1 MNAEPTKQFYE
12 AAAPI
17 ASGRT
22 DETIDSI
29 KGIARR
35 VGNLSIAIAQVSG
48 DVQDVSEGAEQQR
61 STFHIIRDRMRAMA
75 LRGND
80 VMSAATQAR
89 DGSNAASHQISET
102 TQSIAQMMESVTTLT
117 DQVNEIASHLGRV
130 ASSLERVAKVSYHV
144 SGIARQT
151 NLLSL
156 NASIEAARA
165 GVHGRGFMVVAG
177 EVKQLSNQAGL
188 ATAEIGD
195 TIEELSSEMQAVIS
209 QATQASEVAQ
219 MIRAHTGNVG
229 DEVQTLPQ
237 TLEKMRQTQEQIV
250 AAARAIDAD
259 INETQVDIDQ
269 MTQSVDSQAA
279 TLAKASQSLLS
290 ITDHSEALTGI
301 SARLGVETVD
311 SPYITA
317 VKEVAALIS
326 GIFAAAVRDRKISEA
341 DLFDERYVEIP
352 QSDPKQHMT
361 KFVGFTDQVLPPLQ
375 EPVLTL
381 SRAVVFC
388 AAIDR
393 NGFIPTH
400 NLKFSEQQKLGDPA
414 WNAKHCRNR
423 RIFDDRV
430 GLAAGQ
436 SQRPFLLQAYRRD
449 MGNGEFRMMKDVSAP
464 ITVNGRHWG
473 GLRLAYLID

>member
-1 MNAEPTKQFYE
+1 MNAEPTNQFHE

-80 VMSAATQAR
+80 VMIAATQAR

-130 ASSLERVAKVSYHV
+130 ASSLERVAKVSHHV
-144 SGIARQT
+144 SGLARQT

-237 TLEKMRQTQEQIV
+237 T
-250 AAARAIDAD
+250 
-259 INETQVDIDQ
+259 
-269 MTQSVDSQAA
+269 
-279 TLAKASQSLLS
+279 
-290 ITDHSEALTGI
+290 
-301 SARLGVETVD
+301 
-311 SPYITA
+311 
-317 VKEVAALIS
+317 
-326 GIFAAAVRDRKISEA
+326 
-341 DLFDERYVEIP
+341 
-352 QSDPKQHMT
+352 
-361 KFVGFTDQVLPPLQ
+361 
-375 EPVLTL
+375 
-381 SRAVVFC
+381 
-388 AAIDR
+388 
-393 NGFIPTH
+393 
-400 NLKFSEQQKLGDPA
+400 
-414 WNAKHCRNR
+414 
-423 RIFDDRV
+423 
-430 GLAAGQ
+430 
-436 SQRPFLLQAYRRD
+436 
-449 MGNGEFRMMKDVSAP
+449 
-464 ITVNGRHWG
+464 
-473 GLRLAYLID
+473 